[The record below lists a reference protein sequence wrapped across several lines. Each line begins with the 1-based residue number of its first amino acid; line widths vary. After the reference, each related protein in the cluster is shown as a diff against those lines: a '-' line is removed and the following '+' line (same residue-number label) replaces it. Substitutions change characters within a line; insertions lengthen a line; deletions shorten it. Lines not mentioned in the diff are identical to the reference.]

1 MSTPPDKHDDESP
14 ECPWASRPAT
24 GEHERL
30 SPPAPMIAL
39 DTPPQED
46 AVKPLGPRRLAR
58 LQREMAEHA
67 RQLQE
72 TPAQNGGEQV
82 DDALLAK
89 QHRLAELALRAAAAN
104 EQDRRDADRA
114 AAAQPTTPGETNPGG
129 GTPGRGAAPAAS
141 EPAGNEYFTIT
152 FPGAAQATAG
162 GMDLGSRVAD
172 PASLPASAVHYGPVT
187 TQIPAI
193 PSPPPA
199 EEPTTGAQR
208 TSDGTARSDH
218 DHDRGTPAEHG
229 SPEEG
234 LCDGDRVDQD
244 TEAAG
249 DEHAPAASSESA
261 DRAADAPAPAGPVR
275 AVDAE
280 GLELLEPKEY
290 TRGTATPK
298 VLITLLL
305 VVLAAL
311 AVVLVMF
318 IL

>member
-14 ECPWASRPAT
+14 QCPWASHPAT

-30 SPPAPMIAL
+30 SPPAPMIEL
-39 DTPPQED
+39 DTPPQEN

-72 TPAQNGGEQV
+72 TPAQDGGEQV

-89 QHRLAELALRAAAAN
+89 QRRLAELALRAAAAN

-114 AAAQPTTPGETNPGG
+114 AAAQATTPGETTPGG

-141 EPAGNEYFTIT
+141 EATGSEYFTIT

-199 EEPTTGAQR
+199 GEPAADAQR
-208 TSDGTARSDH
+208 ASDGAAQSDH
-218 DHDRGTPAEHG
+218 DHGTPAG
-229 SPEEG
+229 RSGPEDELPG
-234 LCDGDRVDQD
+234 GDRGHG
-244 TEAAG
+244 TEASG
-249 DEHAPAASSESA
+249 DEHAPAASSETTE
-261 DRAADAPAPAGPVR
+261 RAVDTPAPAGPVR

-280 GLELLEPKEY
+280 GLELLEPRAY
-290 TRGTATPK
+290 TRGTAAPK

>member
-141 EPAGNEYFTIT
+141 EPAGSKYFTIT

-208 TSDGTARSDH
+208 TSDGTARSD
-218 DHDRGTPAEHG
+218 
-229 SPEEG
+229 
-234 LCDGDRVDQD
+234 

-290 TRGTATPK
+290 TRGTAAPK

>member
-14 ECPWASRPAT
+14 ECPWASHPAT
-24 GEHERL
+24 SEHERL
-30 SPPAPMIAL
+30 SPPAPMIEL
-39 DTPPQED
+39 DTPPQEN

-72 TPAQNGGEQV
+72 TTAQNGGEQV

-114 AAAQPTTPGETNPGG
+114 AAARPTTPGETNPGG

-218 DHDRGTPAEHG
+218 DHDHGTPAG
-229 SPEEG
+229 SSGPEE
-234 LCDGDRVDQD
+234 
-244 TEAAG
+244 E
-249 DEHAPAASSESA
+249 
-261 DRAADAPAPAGPVR
+261 PAGPVR

-290 TRGTATPK
+290 TRGSAAPK

>member
-14 ECPWASRPAT
+14 QQGPWASHPAT
-24 GEHERL
+24 GQHERI
-30 SPPAPMIAL
+30 SPPAPMIEL
-39 DTPPQED
+39 DAPPQD
-46 AVKPLGPRRLAR
+46 GPVKPLGPRRLAR

-67 RQLQE
+67 RQLQQ
-72 TPAQNGGEQV
+72 TPPSHDGDQV
-82 DDALLAK
+82 DEALLAK
-89 QHRLAELALRAAAAN
+89 QRRLAELALRAAAAN
-104 EQDRRDADRA
+104 AQDRQDADRA
-114 AAAQPTTPGETNPGG
+114 AAADSTARGEGDAAGGSPGQ
-129 GTPGRGAAPAAS
+129 GAAPAG
-141 EPAGNEYFTIT
+141 PDAGGGEYFTIT

-162 GMDLGSRVAD
+162 GMDLGSRAAD

-193 PSPPPA
+193 PSPPAA
-199 EEPTTGAQR
+199 EEPTAGAQR
-208 TSDGTARSDH
+208 TSDGTAQSDH
-218 DHDRGTPAEHG
+218 DHDHGTPAG
-229 SPEEG
+229 SSGPEEELPG
-234 LCDGDRVDQD
+234 GDRGHG

-249 DEHAPAASSESA
+249 NEHAPAASSETTERTV
-261 DRAADAPAPAGPVR
+261 DTPAPAGPVR

-290 TRGTATPK
+290 TRGSAAPK